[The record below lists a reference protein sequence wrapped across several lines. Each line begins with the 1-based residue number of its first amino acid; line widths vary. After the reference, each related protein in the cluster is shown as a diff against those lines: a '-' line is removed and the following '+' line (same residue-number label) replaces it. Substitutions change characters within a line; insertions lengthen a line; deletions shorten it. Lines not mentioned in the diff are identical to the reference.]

1 MIVLR
6 AMGMAT
12 VARIQGEISEVRK
25 KSIESIRSRT
35 EFVTFPKPSFV
46 YNLPYFRMP
55 VYCYWMRGINAV
67 VTEMKD
73 ERTNGKDFDFVSYN
87 LKKNQSGIRITGWL
101 LLPHL
106 KVTQL

>member
-55 VYCYWMRGINAV
+55 VYWMRGINAV

>member
-6 AMGMAT
+6 AMGMAP

-25 KSIESIRSRT
+25 KSTESIRSRT

-55 VYCYWMRGINAV
+55 VYWMRGINAV

-87 LKKNQSGIRITGWL
+87 LKKNQSGIRIAGWL